1 MLNGRRRRIATAKKA
16 GPNCPVAGARLT
28 FRAEVMPGK
37 DRGER
42 TFEVARVLLGGR
54 IELTNLTGQHSMTEF
69 EPLP

>member
-1 MLNGRRRRIATAKKA
+1 MLNGRRRRTAAAKKA
-16 GPNCPVAGARLT
+16 GANRLVAGARLT

-37 DRGER
+37 DAVER